1 LSTKKNIQEKT
12 NKPKHKIIVNDRR
25 TTAMIGAAF
34 LMATSAVGPGFL
46 TQTAVFTEQLLAN
59 FAFVILISIIL
70 NAAIQINIWQIIAVS
85 KKKGQDI
92 ANAVFPG
99 LGYVVSVFIVFGGLA
114 FNIGNVAGGGLG
126 LNTLLGLNTTIG
138 AIITAIICILIFLS
152 REAGIAMDRIVKFL
166 GALMIILIGYVMIAN
181 KPPYIEAFVSS
192 VAPKEIS
199 FLAIVTIIGGTIGG
213 YITFAG
219 GHRLLEAGVCGQE
232 NLKKVTQTSIL
243 GIAVASLIRILLFL
257 AVLGVVAVGFKL
269 DPSNPPASVFK
280 YAAGK
285 FGLILFGLVLWAAA
299 ITSVIGAAYTS
310 VSFLSVFHN
319 SIEKHRNRWIIGFI
333 CFSTLV
339 FVCVGKPVLLLILAG
354 AFNGL
359 ILPLTLGSILLAA
372 HNKKIVHDYKHP
384 LYLSIFGWL
393 AFLGTAFL
401 AYKTLAGNLPKLL
414 NF

>member
-1 LSTKKNIQEKT
+1 MNIQKKT
-12 NKPKHKIIVNDRR
+12 QKKPKKSNRKIIVNDRR
-25 TTAMIGAAF
+25 TAAMIGAAF

-99 LGYVVSVFIVFGGLA
+99 LGYIVSIFIVFGGLA

-126 LNTLLGLNTTIG
+126 LNTLLGINSSIG
-138 AIITAIICILIFLS
+138 AVITAIICILIFLS

-199 FLAIVTIIGGTIGG
+199 FFAIVTIIGGTIGG

-243 GIAVASLIRILLFL
+243 GIVVASLIRILLFL

-280 YAAGK
+280 YAAGR

-310 VSFLSVFHN
+310 VSFLSVFHH
-319 SIEKHRNRWIIGFI
+319 SIEKNRNGWIIGFI

-339 FVCVGKPVLLLILAG
+339 FVCIGKPVLLLILAG

-372 HNKKIVHDYKHP
+372 HNKKIVKDYKHP
-384 LYLSIFGWL
+384 LYLSIFGWM

-401 AYKTLAGNLPKLL
+401 AYKTLASNLPKLL